1 MWIELIK
8 LTALL
13 LAFTML
19 LTFVFRAVGNSS
31 TQSKLLQG
39 ALFGFI
45 AVIGMSMPVNFSPGF
60 IFDPRSVLVSMA
72 GFFGGPITAIPA
84 GIIAGGYRL
93 WLGGAGAVAGML
105 VVVLSCFA
113 GVVGYYLRKRYHY
126 TVNPVNLF
134 IFGFASHLIALCG
147 LFVLPNE
154 IMWKVIKNLSI
165 PFFVIYPPMTVFLGF
180 LIDFIGKKFDI
191 EMQLV
196 SSTAQ
201 LRGLFKAS
209 PDLMW
214 LKDKDGVYLMCNH
227 QFEKFFGASESE
239 IKGKTD
245 YDFVD
250 EGLADLFRRM
260 DKEAMDSGNTTT
272 NEELVNFS
280 DDGREALLETIKTPI
295 YHKNKTLLGVLGV
308 SHDITQRSAT
318 EARLRQSAIVF
329 ESTSEGVV
337 ITDRGANILD
347 VNQSFTDIT
356 GYTRQEVIGSN
367 TRILNSGKQNQEFYV
382 GMWESLTQKG
392 RWRGEIWNKRKDG
405 SIYPEWLTISEVKNT
420 NNKVTNYVAVFS
432 DITTIKESLDKLE
445 YLAHHDPLTGLPNRL
460 LFNERLEASLSRAK
474 RHHTKL
480 AILFVDVDRF
490 KNINDSFGHK
500 AGDDLLKHISNGLK
514 AVTRKEDL
522 TARISGDEF
531 VILLEDIDDT
541 NYIISAIGKVMD
553 VISSAFVIENHSI
566 QVTAS
571 VGVSLFPMDGDD
583 VIDLIRN
590 ADAAMYRAKDE
601 GRNTYQF
608 YTRDLTQKAFE
619 RVVMENELREALA
632 QGEFV
637 LYYQPQMDLTSKR
650 INGLEALLRWNHP
663 HLGLVPPAEF
673 IPLAEDSGLINP
685 IGEWVM
691 HEACRQGKKWL
702 DSGMEFGRVA
712 VNVSSVQ
719 INKGQ
724 LIDIVTKALTE
735 SGLPPSCLELEVTEG
750 AIMKRTDSAINQMR
764 ELRKLGI
771 TLSVDDFG
779 TGYSSLSYLKKLPIS
794 KLKIDQ
800 SFVRD
805 IPEDADDNAIVKAVI
820 SMGRNLGLTVIAE
833 GVETECQEAFLAE
846 SKCHEVQ
853 GYLYSK
859 PVCVKEIDKFL
870 IVSTPSI
877 H

>member
-8 LTALL
+8 LAALL

-19 LTFVFRAVGNSS
+19 LTFVYRAAGNSS
-31 TQSKLLQG
+31 VKSKLLQG
-39 ALFGFI
+39 GLFGLI

-72 GFFGGPITAIPA
+72 GFFGGPIVAIPA

-93 WLGGAGAVAGML
+93 WLGGGGAIAGML
-105 VVVLSCFA
+105 VVLLSCSA
-113 GVVGYYLRKRYHY
+113 GIGAYYLRQRYHY
-126 TVNPVNLF
+126 AVSPFNLLL
-134 IFGFASHLIALCG
+134 FGLVSHFIALFG
-147 LFVLPNE
+147 LTILPNE

-165 PFFVIYPPMTVFLGF
+165 PFFIIYPPMTVFLGY

-191 EMQLV
+191 ETQLI

-201 LRGLFKAS
+201 LRGLFDAS

-214 LKDKDGVYLMCNH
+214 LKDKNGVYLMCNH
-227 QFEKFFGASESE
+227 QFEKLFGVTEAE

-245 YDFVD
+245 FDLVD
-250 EGLADLFRRM
+250 ETLANLSRRM
-260 DKEAMDSGNTTT
+260 DKKAMESGKKTI
-272 NEELVNFS
+272 NEERVIFS

-295 YHKNKTLLGVLGV
+295 YDKHKTILGVLGV

-318 EARLRQSAIVF
+318 ESRLRQSAIVF

-337 ITDRGANILD
+337 ITDRKAKILD

-356 GYTRQEVIGSN
+356 GYTREEVVGSN
-367 TRILNSGKQNQEFYV
+367 TRILNSGKQDQAFYV
-382 GMWESLTQKG
+382 GMWESLTQTG

-405 SIYPEWLTISEVKNT
+405 GIYPEWLTISEVQNE
-420 NNKVTNYVAVFS
+420 NSEVTHYVAVFS
-432 DITTIKESLDKLE
+432 DITSIKESQDKLD

-480 AILFVDVDRF
+480 ATLFIDVDRF

-500 AGDDLLKHISNGLK
+500 AGDDLLKHISIGLK
-514 AVTRKEDL
+514 TVTRKEDL
-522 TARISGDEF
+522 IARISGDEF
-531 VILLEDIDDT
+531 VILLEGIDDT
-541 NYIISAIGKVMD
+541 NFIISAIEKVMR
-553 VISSAFVIENHSI
+553 VISSTFVIEGHSI

-571 VGVSLFPMDGDD
+571 VGISLFPMDGDNA
-583 VIDLIRN
+583 IDLIRN

-619 RVVMENELREALA
+619 RVVMENELREALVK
-632 QGEFV
+632 GEFV
-637 LYYQPQMDLTSKR
+637 LYYQPQIDLASKR
-650 INGLEALLRWNHP
+650 IIGLEALLRWNHP
-663 HLGLVPPAEF
+663 SLGLVPPDQF

-685 IGEWVM
+685 IGEWVIND
-691 HEACRQGKKWL
+691 ACRQGKAWL
-702 DSGMEFGRVA
+702 DSDLEFGRVA
-712 VNVSSVQ
+712 VNISSVQ
-719 INKGQ
+719 INKSE
-724 LIDIVTKALTE
+724 LIEIVSKALTE
-735 SGLPPSCLELEVTEG
+735 SGFPPSCLELEVTEG
-750 AIMKRTDSAINQMR
+750 AIMKRTDSAINQMN
-764 ELRKLGI
+764 ELKKLGI

-805 IPEDADDNAIVKAVI
+805 IPQDIDDNAIVKAVI

-833 GVETECQEAFLAE
+833 GVEKETQEAYLME
-846 SKCHEVQ
+846 SQCHEVQ

-859 PVCVKEIDKFL
+859 PVCVAEIETIL
-870 IVSTPSI
+870 RVGVE
-877 H
+877 